1 MRSPVKKVSEAELR
15 RRLTRSILTGGALS
29 VLAVAGFLAVRY
41 GERIDGAFALHRK
54 FFLFN
59 EKLGTA
65 AHSNERLSVAKPRP
79 PAGSR
84 FRVNGDLGLASPIDI
99 DHHRIRVE
107 SGSKSLELS
116 ISELKALPKA
126 NYSTDFRCI
135 EGWTQVMDYSGLRF
149 SEFLSAFDVGRKQ
162 DGSLYRYV
170 ALETPDREYYVSVD
184 MESML
189 HPQTLLAYEM
199 SERPLTG
206 NHGAPLRLV
215 IPVKY
220 GIKSL
225 KRVGRI
231 YFSDERPPDYWA
243 ERGYDW
249 FSGL

>member
-1 MRSPVKKVSEAELR
+1 MKSNELR
-15 RRLTRSILTGGALS
+15 RRLLRSLLTGA
-29 VLAVAGFLAVRY
+29 VLFSAGIAGFVAVRH
-41 GERIDGAFALHRK
+41 GPPIDEAPTLLRK
-54 FFLFN
+54 FFHFN

-65 AHSNERLSVAKPRP
+65 LHSNERLSVAKPKP

-84 FRVNGDLGLASPIDI
+84 FRVNGDLGLLSGVDL
-99 DHHRIRVE
+99 DRHRVQLE
-107 SGSKSLELS
+107 SGTRSLEFTVG
-116 ISELKALPKA
+116 ELKALPKA

-149 SEFLSAFDVGRKQ
+149 SEFMKAYQVGTKP
-162 DGSLYRYV
+162 DGSYYRYV

-199 SERPLTG
+199 SERPLTE

-215 IPVKY
+215 IPIKY

-225 KRVGRI
+225 KRIGRI

>member
-1 MRSPVKKVSEAELR
+1 MRSPVKKASEAELR
-15 RRLTRSILTGGALS
+15 RRLMRSLLTGAVLS
-29 VLAVAGFLAVRY
+29 VLTVGGFLAVRY
-41 GERIDGAFALHRK
+41 GERIDGAPALHRK
-54 FFLFN
+54 FFVFN

-65 AHSNERLSVAKPRP
+65 AQSNERLSVAKPKP

-84 FRVNGDLGLASPIDI
+84 FRVNGDLGLIAPVDI
-99 DHHRIRVE
+99 DRHRVRVE
-107 SGSKSLELS
+107 SGPKSLEFPV
-116 ISELKALPKA
+116 SELRALPKS

-149 SEFLSAFDVGRKQ
+149 SEFMAAYDVGKKP
-162 DGSLYRYV
+162 DGSTYRYV

-184 MESML
+184 IESML

-199 SERPLTG
+199 SERPLTES
-206 NHGAPLRLV
+206 HGAPLRLV
-215 IPVKY
+215 IPIKY

-225 KRVGRI
+225 KRIGRI